1 MCGYIIENCRLLQ
14 HNDTAL
20 FWHITNSCQLCLQ
33 QATNCARLSPPRGG
47 LGMRLTLQQLRIQ
60 RCVTIS
66 DINLIQPLFWAHQ
79 ILLRSCWGWDSYML
93 HCVYYCH
100 PHFQWWVPRTST
112 HLNNDNMLLWR
123 EVPVT
128 MARATC
134 YFGYQENIRL
144 NKKPNWS
151 LRASQR

>member
-20 FWHITNSCQLCLQ
+20 SWHITNSSQLCLQ
-33 QATNCARLSPPRGG
+33 QATELCK
-47 LGMRLTLQQLRIQ
+47 
-60 RCVTIS
+60 TIS
-66 DINLIQPLFWAHQ
+66 TQRGSGHETNIAATKNTKMCHNLGYKSNLFWAHQ
-79 ILLRSCWGWDSYML
+79 ILQRSCWGWDSYML
-93 HCVYYCH
+93 HCVCYCH

-112 HLNNDNMLLWR
+112 HLNNDNMLPWWGL
-123 EVPVT
+123 PVT